1 MFAVT
6 AYSAFKTPATTELFF
21 DLTDRAQIADLLTL
35 AAQARDVG
43 LPILHI

>member
-21 DLTDRAQIADLLTL
+21 DFTDRAQIADFLTI
-35 AAQARDVG
+35 AAQARAAG
-43 LPILHI
+43 LPVLHI